1 MLATAT
7 GKVQFVKATLP
18 PSVPPWRPGLGPT
31 YVQEPCAQEPSVQ
44 EPYVQEPYVQ
54 ESYVQKPYVQ

>member
-31 YVQEPCAQEPSVQ
+31 YVQEPYAQEPFVQ
-44 EPYVQEPYVQ
+44 EPYVQEPYVH
-54 ESYVQKPYVQ
+54 